1 MVFHNSDNAHDSFA
15 LRLKDSQ
22 LQTASSIWPVLTWV
36 CLNNRTSPNPFVYHH
51 FANKDWGIQTF
62 EQTFQTCQCYPELPG
77 VVLES
82 NVSEELI
89 KDIKDFLREATPSQL
104 EGLCLFQ
111 IARWAGTPYHQT
123 LEKPPAPSRKYVLKG
138 FQCGDLKIGLWCK
151 LSISSLP
158 SFAGAM
164 LTLSSFSATLDVDGA
179 RVKLER
185 QSFFIGSKPFE
196 GTLEALANLIVERYK
211 PCIRHSWRSLINNSN
226 AVLGGLFSRHAWNPR
241 KATNKTLIPAVL
253 CVWNGVVTLRS
264 EVPKAD
270 MVQAGVK
277 LECNSNIMW

>member
-51 FANKDWGIQTF
+51 FANKDWVSRLSNKPFRHVSAIQN
-62 EQTFQTCQCYPELPG
+62 CQEWCWKAH
-77 VVLES
+77 
-82 NVSEELI
+82 VSEELI

-196 GTLEALANLIVERYK
+196 GTLEALA
-211 PCIRHSWRSLINNSN
+211 
-226 AVLGGLFSRHAWNPR
+226 
-241 KATNKTLIPAVL
+241 T
-253 CVWNGVVTLRS
+253 
-264 EVPKAD
+264 
-270 MVQAGVK
+270 
-277 LECNSNIMW
+277 